1 MNNEEILK
9 EYRKE
14 LNGKYDDYMGIFNEW
29 GTDFFDEK
37 HLFVREKLHLMAMDC
52 INKILLPEL
61 KIFVR
66 NLCSNHLGYP
76 DEVIFYKLFG
86 NNPEIGKKITKEDF
100 ERNGIDSEKI
110 EELIEMWGLEGNFVG
125 KETVDGKEYFIL
137 EDLCERQNL
146 TSSEELERLE
156 ASIKLKEAIFQ
167 KTNMNYDERVEY
179 VNYINTLLGSAGR

>member
-14 LNGKYDDYMGIFNEW
+14 LNGKYDDYMGIFDEW

-37 HLFVREKLHLMAMDC
+37 HIFVREKLHLMAMDC
-52 INKILLPEL
+52 INKILPPEL

-86 NNPEIGKKITKEDF
+86 NNPEIGKKVTKEDF
-100 ERNGIDSEKI
+100 EKNGVDSKKI
-110 EELIEMWGLEGNFVG
+110 EELIEMWGLEGNLVG

-137 EDLCERQNL
+137 EDLCERQNF
-146 TSSEELERLE
+146 TSEEELERLE
-156 ASIKLKEAIFQ
+156 ASVKLKEAIFQ
-167 KTNMNYDERVEY
+167 KTNMNYDERMEY
-179 VNYINTLLGSAGR
+179 VNYINTLLGR